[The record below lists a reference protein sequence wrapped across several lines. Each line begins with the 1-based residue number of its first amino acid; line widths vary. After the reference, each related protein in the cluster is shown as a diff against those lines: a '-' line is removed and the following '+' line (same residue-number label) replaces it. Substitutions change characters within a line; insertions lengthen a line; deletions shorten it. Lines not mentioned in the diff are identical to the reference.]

1 MGRIRSHKNLGSP
14 LALEHRSNIHFT
26 FLPIPKHKKIPRILM
41 SKKTNVNIS
50 GRRKRRISD
59 SPTPFLST
67 PPCLVPCAAP
77 ENSLFRKL
85 DNIRKFAFEMATKD
99 TNRPA
104 IQLLKDSRTQPT
116 HLDEALDQHASMSS
130 SEESENAYYDS
141 LFKWMCSMSPSGKSG
156 EPRRSK
162 RISLR

>member
-1 MGRIRSHKNLGSP
+1 MRRIRSHKNLGSP

-26 FLPIPKHKKIPRILM
+26 FFPIPKHKNIPRLLM

-50 GRRKRRISD
+50 GRRKRRISE
-59 SPTPFLST
+59 SSTPFLST
-67 PPCLVPCAAP
+67 PPRLVPCAAP

-85 DNIRKFAFEMATKD
+85 DNIRKFAVEMATKD
-99 TNRPA
+99 THRPA
-104 IQLLKDSRTQPT
+104 IQLLKDSRTQAI
-116 HLDEALDQHASMSS
+116 HLGDARDRQASLST

-156 EPRRSK
+156 KPRRSK